1 MQVQPMKTRTAQ
13 VEDAE
18 NIARL
23 VNIAFRP
30 ERFFIDG
37 DRTNPEKVRALLQK
51 GKFLLTEEA
60 GALTGCVY
68 VELRED
74 RGYFGLLAVQPKR
87 QRSGLGSGLIAA
99 AEEYC
104 RAAGCRFMDLTI
116 VNLRI
121 ELPAFYHR
129 LGYVESGILPFPSDQ
144 SPNQPC
150 HLVKMTKPLA

>member
-1 MQVQPMKTRTAQ
+1 MKTRTAQ

-23 VNIAFRP
+23 VNLAFRP

-37 DRTNPEKVRALLQK
+37 DRTNPEKVRALMQK

-60 GALTGCVY
+60 GTLTGCVY

-74 RGYFGLLAVQPKR
+74 RGYFGLLAVQPKL
-87 QRSGLGSGLIAA
+87 QRAGVGSGLIAA

-104 RAAGCRFMDLTI
+104 RTAGCRFMDLTI

-129 LGYVESGILPFPSDQ
+129 HGYIESGTLPFPADQ

-150 HLVKMTKPLA
+150 HLIKMSKPLV